1 VKEVPVLSISDAL
14 SMVVAL
20 RKRQEGQTFAEYA
33 IVLAV
38 LAIGV
43 TVALGAFTK
52 GITGALTKVTSYLPS

>member
-1 VKEVPVLSISDAL
+1 MILT
-14 SMVVAL
+14 L

-52 GITGALTKVTSYLPS
+52 GISGALSKVTGLLPS

>member
-1 VKEVPVLSISDAL
+1 MLSISDAWNMIL
-14 SMVVAL
+14 TL

-52 GITGALTKVTSYLPS
+52 GISGSLSKVTGLLPS

>member
-1 VKEVPVLSISDAL
+1 VLSISDAWN
-14 SMVVAL
+14 MVVAL
-20 RKRQEGQTFAEYA
+20 RKRQDGQTFAEYA

-52 GITGALTKVTSYLPS
+52 GITGALTKVTGLLPS